1 MIRGAVPGSKGGLVM
16 VKDAAKRRMPDG
28 LPFPA
33 ALRGAAPTAEPAAE
47 NPPGEPA

>member
-1 MIRGAVPGSKGGLVM
+1 MFLTQTLGARGVL

-33 ALRGAAPTAEPAAE
+33 ALRGT
-47 NPPGEPA
+47 PPVASGEGESPESEADQ